1 MAKGNEM
8 SRRVL
13 YLDCAGGAAG
23 DMVLCALTEA
33 ADCAAVVE
41 ALPSALGFSDI
52 TMNQMHYL
60 ETIAMLSNPTSGD
73 LADSLSVT
81 RPSVSAI
88 VKKLIETGYLTKTKS
103 KIDGRVY
110 YLHLTDKGF
119 RFNELHSEIHQILAR
134 RIIENLNQDEI
145 EMLAGLLGKLTNE

>member
-1 MAKGNEM
+1 MDDKSIVLETVEM
-8 SRRVL
+8 ISQL
-13 YLDCAGGAAG
+13 MGELESKAF
-23 DMVLCALTEA
+23 EQ
-33 ADCAAVVE
+33 E
-41 ALPSALGFSDI
+41 GFSDI

-73 LADSLSVT
+73 LADRLSVT

>member
-1 MAKGNEM
+1 MDDKSIVLETVEM
-8 SRRVL
+8 ISQL
-13 YLDCAGGAAG
+13 MGELESKAF
-23 DMVLCALTEA
+23 EQ
-33 ADCAAVVE
+33 E
-41 ALPSALGFSDI
+41 GFSDI

-103 KIDGRVY
+103 KID
-110 YLHLTDKGF
+110 
-119 RFNELHSEIHQILAR
+119 
-134 RIIENLNQDEI
+134 
-145 EMLAGLLGKLTNE
+145 

>member
-1 MAKGNEM
+1 MDDKSIVLKTVEM
-8 SRRVL
+8 ISQL
-13 YLDCAGGAAG
+13 MGELESKAF
-23 DMVLCALTEA
+23 EQ
-33 ADCAAVVE
+33 E
-41 ALPSALGFSDI
+41 GFSDI

-110 YLHLTDKGF
+110 YLYLTDKGL

-145 EMLAGLLGKLTNE
+145 VVLAGLLGKLTHE

>member
-1 MAKGNEM
+1 MDDKSIVLETVEM
-8 SRRVL
+8 ISQL
-13 YLDCAGGAAG
+13 MGELESKAF
-23 DMVLCALTEA
+23 EQ
-33 ADCAAVVE
+33 E
-41 ALPSALGFSDI
+41 GFSDI

-103 KIDGRVY
+103 KVDGRVY
-110 YLHLTDKGF
+110 YLHLTDKGL

-134 RIIENLNQDEI
+134 RIIENLNQGEI
-145 EMLAGLLGKLTNE
+145 ELLAGLLGKLTHE

>member
-1 MAKGNEM
+1 MDDKSIVLETVEM
-8 SRRVL
+8 ISQL
-13 YLDCAGGAAG
+13 MGELESKAF
-23 DMVLCALTEA
+23 EQ
-33 ADCAAVVE
+33 E
-41 ALPSALGFSDI
+41 GFSDI